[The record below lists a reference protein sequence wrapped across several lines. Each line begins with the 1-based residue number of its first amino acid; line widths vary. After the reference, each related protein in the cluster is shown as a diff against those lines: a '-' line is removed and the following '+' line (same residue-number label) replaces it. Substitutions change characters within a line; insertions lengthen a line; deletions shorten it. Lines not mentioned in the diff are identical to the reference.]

1 MSLII
6 PPELHRAFKAA
17 AASEGRQMSEL
28 ILEFIQDYVHQ
39 HAPAALRQGK
49 QRGGRQ

>member
-17 AASEGRQMSEL
+17 AAVQGRQMSEL
-28 ILEFIQDYVHQ
+28 ILEFIQGYVHQ
-39 HAPAALRQGK
+39 HAPAAPRTGK
-49 QRGGRQ
+49 KGGRR